1 MFSFFCYRL
10 HVSLFWCR
18 IKFSCT
24 LCRLHVF
31 LPLLPI
37 ACFSTF
43 GAAYMFSGS
52 ILVVFAC
59 FLLLG
64 YTPTPFFNCSPFVIY
79 RGYRRHSKEYK
90 LHPKYNNLL
99 CRSGKCNTKRL
110 VSFGVDLMCWVGGRL
125 MTSFGSSP
133 NFVSATCVL
142 FSGAK
147 MWAYTR
153 LPTGRMGRSL
163 QNKPKL
169 FVVVALPKSFLCIF
183 MLWSKFILQVWQAAE
198 TARGRVWKQLGWM

>member
-10 HVSLFWCR
+10 HVFLFWCR
-18 IKFSCT
+18 INFSCT

-31 LPLLPI
+31 PPLLPI

-43 GAAYMFSGS
+43 GAACMFSGF

-110 VSFGVDLMCWVGGRL
+110 VSFGVDLMCWIGGRL

-147 MWAYTR
+147 M
-153 LPTGRMGRSL
+153 
-163 QNKPKL
+163 
-169 FVVVALPKSFLCIF
+169 
-183 MLWSKFILQVWQAAE
+183 
-198 TARGRVWKQLGWM
+198 

>member
-1 MFSFFCYRL
+1 MFSHPCYRL
-10 HVSLFWCR
+10 HFFPLLEPRTCFLAPYWWC
-18 IKFSCT
+18 
-24 LCRLHVF
+24 LHV
-31 LPLLPI
+31 
-37 ACFSTF
+37 
-43 GAAYMFSGS
+43 
-52 ILVVFAC
+52 

-64 YTPTPFFNCSPFVIY
+64 YTPTPFFNCSLFVIY

-99 CRSGKCNTKRL
+99 CRSEKYNTKRL

-125 MTSFGSSP
+125 MTSFVSSP

-183 MLWSKFILQVWQAAE
+183 MLWSKLILQVWQAAE
-198 TARGRVWKQLGWM
+198 TAQGRVWKQLG